1 MPLSFILVCI
11 LCQFAM
17 LDALDVYI
25 NMLDVHILL
34 SPQEEGMHSSS
45 CGNRCAHLAAH
56 SPKRLKPLSVII
68 LVCLGKTDC
77 FIIGPPI
84 HKDIFACL
92 FSIHNTISL
101 SCHEQVCL
109 SGLRFERYFSHHR
122 ET

>member
-1 MPLSFILVCI
+1 
-11 LCQFAM
+11 M

-68 LVCLGKTDC
+68 LVCLGKTDY
-77 FIIGPPI
+77 FIIGPPSV
-84 HKDIFACL
+84 HF
-92 FSIHNTISL
+92 
-101 SCHEQVCL
+101 
-109 SGLRFERYFSHHR
+109 
-122 ET
+122 